1 MSELEANI
9 VQVLLTQAQIQTR
22 VQELG
27 AQLAADY
34 ADKKPLFVCLL
45 KGSSIFFADLVRA
58 VPIPLELDFMRAS
71 SYGDGTVTSG
81 QVQFEVPLSQSLT
94 GRHVVLVEDILDTGT
109 TLHAVLPA
117 MEAQKPASLAV
128 CTLLD
133 KPERRLFDVPL
144 AYRGFSIPDAFV
156 VGYGL
161 DYAGLYRNLPYI
173 GIYENSEEQQ
183 MH

>member
-1 MSELEANI
+1 MPELEANI
-9 VQVLLTQAQIQTR
+9 VQVLLTAEQIQTR

-27 AQLAADY
+27 AQLAVDY
-34 ADKKPLFVCLL
+34 AEKKPLFVCLL

-58 VPIPLELDFMRAS
+58 VTIPLELDFMRVS
-71 SYGDGTVTSG
+71 SYGSGTETSG
-81 QVQFEVPLSQSLT
+81 HVQFEVPLSQSLT

-109 TLHAVLPA
+109 TLHAVLPVLK
-117 MEAQKPASLAV
+117 AQKPASLAV

-133 KPERRLFDVPL
+133 KPERRKFAVSL

-161 DYAGLYRNLPYI
+161 DYAGIYRNLPYI
-173 GIYENSEEQQ
+173 GIYSEQQ
-183 MH
+183 KL

>member
-1 MSELEANI
+1 MPELEANI
-9 VQVLLTQAQIQTR
+9 VQVLLTKVQIQTR

-27 AQLAADY
+27 AQLASDY
-34 ADKKPLFVCLL
+34 ADKMPLFVCLL

-58 VPIPLELDFMRAS
+58 VTIPLELDFMRAS
-71 SYGDGTVTSG
+71 SYGDSMVTSG
-81 QVQFEVPLSQSLT
+81 HVQFEVPLSQTLT

-109 TLHAVLPA
+109 TLHAVLPVL
-117 MEAQKPASLAV
+117 EAQKPASLAV

-133 KPERRLFDVPL
+133 KPERRKFEVSL

>member
-34 ADKKPLFVCLL
+34 ADKNPLFVCLL

-58 VPIPLELDFMRAS
+58 VPIPLELDFMRVS

-81 QVQFEVPLSQSLT
+81 QVRFEVPLSQSLT

-109 TLHAVLPA
+109 TLHAVLPVL
-117 MEAQKPASLAV
+117 ETQNPASMAV
-128 CTLLD
+128 CALLD
-133 KPERRLFDVPL
+133 KPERRLFEVPL
-144 AYRGFSIPDAFV
+144 AYGGFSIPDAFV

-173 GIYENSEEQQ
+173 GIYGNSDEQQ
-183 MH
+183 KH